1 METIAV
7 IFMILAGGAIAI
19 FVAIAVAIGR
29 REAGGD
35 ARDRIQVP
43 DRDRVA
49 ASLLYRVMTA
59 GGTAPDVAL
68 REIRL
73 RAGIIAPPTPGIDI
87 MSWGERFALSAT
99 PEQRARLLDIA
110 VQLVSAPGRAI
121 PLIQYVALLDLSFAL
136 GFQTD
141 ALARLRERYGF
152 DYIDHARDHAK
163 AGRPREADRTGRTTF
178 FARDEREPRELLGV
192 LGIEGTPSRQEIIAA
207 YRRLAAQHHPDRFHD
222 APETTRTE
230 AASRFIEIAR
240 AYEALLALYK
250 E

>member
-29 REAGGD
+29 RESGGD

-49 ASLLYRVMTA
+49 ASILFRIMTA
-59 GGTAPDVAL
+59 GGTAPDEAL

-87 MSWGERFALSAT
+87 MSWGERFALNAT

-110 VQLVSAPGRAI
+110 VQLVSKPGRAI

-141 ALARLRERYGF
+141 ALARLREQYGF
-152 DYIDHARDHAK
+152 DYIDHAK
-163 AGRPREADRTGRTTF
+163 AGRPREADRAGRTTF
-178 FARDEREPRELLGV
+178 FARDSREPRELLIV

-250 E
+250 D